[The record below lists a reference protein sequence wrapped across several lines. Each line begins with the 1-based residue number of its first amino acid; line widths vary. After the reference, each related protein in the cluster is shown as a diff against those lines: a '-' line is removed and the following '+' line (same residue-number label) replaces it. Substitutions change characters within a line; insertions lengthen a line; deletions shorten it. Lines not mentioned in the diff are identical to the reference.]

1 MAGPGPRGEAGAGC
15 GALRGAEGG
24 ALLVAAAPAPGSAG
38 SNPRLEEG
46 RPSQPAPGLGERV
59 SLREVAGGPWPFL
72 HFWVP
77 RSAWS
82 RLLPQSPVRP

>member
-38 SNPRLEEG
+38 SNPRLEER

-59 SLREVAGGPWPFL
+59 SFCAKWPGALGPSFTSGYPGA
-72 HFWVP
+72 P
-77 RSAWS
+77 GAAAC
-82 RLLPQSPVRP
+82 PKAQ